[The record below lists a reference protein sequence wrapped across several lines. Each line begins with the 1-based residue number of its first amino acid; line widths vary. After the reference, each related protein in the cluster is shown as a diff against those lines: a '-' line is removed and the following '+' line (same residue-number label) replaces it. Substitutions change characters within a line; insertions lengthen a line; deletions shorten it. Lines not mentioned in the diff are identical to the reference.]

1 MSLDGL
7 QRTMFA
13 RVVAGD
19 RTLVADHELEPVEQL
34 ALDTDDVGELFVL
47 GVHPVLLNSYCRLI
61 GLRRDQYRS
70 LLEAAAPPAAE
81 PLEVPW
87 RRS

>member
-13 RVVAGD
+13 RVTAGD
-19 RTLVADHELEPVEQL
+19 RALAPGHPLDDPERL
-34 ALDTDDVGELFVL
+34 ALDSDDVGSLWQL

-61 GLRRDQYRS
+61 GLRRDQYRA
-70 LLEAAAPPAAE
+70 LLEAVAPPADRA
-81 PLEVPW
+81 LEVPW
-87 RRS
+87 RTS